1 MIPHITRRVRSGH
14 GWAYRWGWIGT
25 LLALSALMPAWGADA
40 LPRED
45 TSKPAGERTGEPTET
60 SPADSPKIHPVL
72 ERSLT
77 ESSSDKE
84 WTVWVLFR
92 DKGLTAGGRAAALD
106 EVGRT
111 MPAGVKARR
120 SRVRGV
126 PLVDSR
132 DLPVHEPYLQAVQSL
147 GGKLRQRTK
156 WLNGGSFILTVGQLR
171 DVARLPF
178 VRELIPVARGET
190 DAEKSD
196 SAEKP
201 NSGTPT
207 GGVADDVGSD
217 GELDYGPSLGQLTEL
232 NIPPVHEAGFSGAGV
247 HVMMLDTGF
256 FKEHDAFAHTILV
269 SEWDYVFGDGNVQ
282 NEPEDH
288 ESAHGHG
295 TATWSTC
302 GGFDPG
308 NIVGPAYGASFH
320 LAKTEDIRSE
330 TQVEEDNYV
339 AALER
344 ADSLGV
350 WVTSASLSYLIWDDG
365 TGYEY
370 EDLDGDTAVITRAV
384 DIAASK
390 GILCVNSMGNTGPSP
405 GSLWTPADADTIIAA
420 GAVDSLGQ
428 IVEFSGRGPTYDGRI
443 KPELVARGLD
453 VWRAKASG
461 GYTHSGGTSFS
472 CPLLGGSATLV
483 LEAHPEW
490 GPVEVIDAL
499 KMSADNSG
507 SPDNDYGWGRPNV
520 LEAIFSETPIYPLPF
535 SLVSPPD
542 SLETELPVS
551 LVWESSEDLD
561 SGEGPLYTVMFQELE
576 SGDPPIVYE
585 GIADTT
591 FVIPGPLSAGAEYE
605 WQIFAVDEDDHE
617 RPSRETWIFVM
628 PVASS
633 SVSDHPLAS
642 VSRPKLI
649 LWPNPSSAGV
659 SMRLS
664 GTAEIGEPTRVMV
677 FSPSG
682 RRLMAR
688 NVSGSSWMWDGRDS
702 AGRPVPS
709 GIYWIRVSRQGEH
722 VAESRWMKLR

>member
-1 MIPHITRRVRSGH
+1 MISQITRRVQHGC
-14 GWAYRWGWIGT
+14 GWAIGI
-25 LLALSALMPAWGADA
+25 LLALSTLMTAGA
-40 LPRED
+40 LPQGD
-45 TSKPAGERTGEPTET
+45 TSELAGESAGEPAGT
-60 SPADSPKIHPVL
+60 SPADPPKIHAVL
-72 ERSLT
+72 ERSLA
-77 ESSSDKE
+77 ESSADRE

-92 DKGLTAGGRAAALD
+92 DKGLTAGERAAALE

-111 MPAGVKARR
+111 MSAGVKARR

-126 PLVDSR
+126 PLMDSR
-132 DLPVHEPYLQAVQSL
+132 DLPVHEPYLRAVRSL

-156 WLNGGSFILTVGQLR
+156 WLNGGSFVLTVAQLR
-171 DVARLPF
+171 EVAKLPF
-178 VRELIPVARGET
+178 VRELIPVARGEP
-190 DAEKSD
+190 DVEKY
-196 SAEKP
+196 
-201 NSGTPT
+201 NSPGTSNPMTPT
-207 GGVADDVGSD
+207 GGVADDIDPGD
-217 GELDYGPSLGQLTEL
+217 ELDYGPSLGQLTEL
-232 NIPPVHEAGFSGAGV
+232 NIPLVHEAGFSGAGV

-256 FKEHDAFAHTILV
+256 FKEHDAFAQTILV

-288 ESAHGHG
+288 ESAHSHG
-295 TATWSTC
+295 TATWSTF

-308 NIVGPAYGASFH
+308 NIVGAAYGASFH

-350 WVTSASLSYLIWDDG
+350 WITSASLSYLIWDDG
-365 TGYEY
+365 TYYEY

-390 GILCVNSMGNTGPSP
+390 GILCVNSIGNTGPSP

-461 GYTHSGGTSFS
+461 GYTHSGGTSYS

-520 LEAIFSETPIYPLPF
+520 LEAIFSQTPIYPFPF

-542 SLETELPVS
+542 SLEAELPVN
-551 LVWESSEDLD
+551 LVWESSQDLD
-561 SGEGPLYTVMFQELE
+561 SGEAPLYTVVIRELE
-576 SGDPPIVYE
+576 SGDPPIIYE
-585 GIADTT
+585 GIADTS
-591 FVIPGPLSAGAEYE
+591 FVVPGPLSAGAVYE
-605 WQIFAVDEDDHE
+605 WKVVAVDEDDHE
-617 RPSRETWIFVM
+617 RPSRETWAFVM
-628 PVASS
+628 PVASG
-633 SVSDHPLAS
+633 SVSLDPVAS
-642 VSRPKLI
+642 VSGPMLM

-664 GTAEIGEPTRVMV
+664 GAAAMGEPIRVTV

-682 RRLMAR
+682 RRLVAR
-688 NVSGSSWMWDGRDS
+688 DVAGSSWSWDGRDG

-722 VAESRWMKLR
+722 VAESRWVKLR